1 MPHAAGRDLS
11 PSCEAGEGR
20 EELARDLDGVGRMN
34 KLAVTAISLVALS
47 TSIAAA
53 KDQADGS
60 VTKAA
65 RKGDVATE
73 YTLRP
78 DGALFRQ
85 IGKHTCQVS
94 TEVYDFKV
102 AQHPNDPSAIY
113 VVKKGGL
120 FALVPSPSDRNAA
133 SCPSAKLDALVPG
146 VERVRDQWM
155 YKVVD
160 RKDTPISLVAQDTDG
175 RVTAWDAKGVA
186 VTVTGA
192 RDMKLNSCFGSKKS
206 FGSYVAFVID
216 GDGKVAK
223 IGGKDPRK
231 SKHDPQRYESLDAF
245 MAVNK
250 VCR

>member
-1 MPHAAGRDLS
+1 MKALAATSLS
-11 PSCEAGEGR
+11 L
-20 EELARDLDGVGRMN
+20 LALTTSF
-34 KLAVTAISLVALS
+34 ATAKN
-47 TSIAAA
+47 T
-53 KDQADGS
+53 ADGIVS
-60 VTKAA
+60 KTA
-65 RKGDVATE
+65 RKGDVAST

-78 DGALFRQ
+78 DGSLFRQ

-102 AQHPNDPSAIY
+102 AQHPDDATAVY

-120 FALVPSPSDRNAA
+120 FALVPSPADRAA
-133 SCPSAKLDALVPG
+133 RSCPSAKLDPLVSG

-175 RVTAWDAKGVA
+175 KVTAWDAKGVA

-192 RDMKLNSCFGSKKS
+192 KDMKMNSCFGSTKS
-206 FGSYVAFVID
+206 FSSFVAFVID
-216 GDGKVAK
+216 KDGKVAK
-223 IGGKDPRK
+223 IGGKDPRT
-231 SKHDPQRYESLDAF
+231 SKHDPQRYENLDAF

-250 VCR
+250 VCQ